1 MIKVLSLLIYRKTE
15 KLDTYDKIAT
25 KLDGPLKYLL
35 SLLFFILVT
44 LGVIQVIS
52 YYLLATGFF
61 WIIIFTVGLA
71 MIFILFPYFMI
82 FLPFSNETNIG
93 DF

>member
-1 MIKVLSLLIYRKTE
+1 
-15 KLDTYDKIAT
+15 

-82 FLPFSNETNIG
+82 FLPFFKRNKYWGFLKTIPWVIIMAG
-93 DF
+93 TTVYAI